1 MVLTGIHGLPE
12 LVREFQNSVDPGPV
26 RNLIFFLRPVPVPG
40 FHFFVSGPFRDFNL
54 LSVLF
59 GFRTDRFW
67 LVDRLVLVTS
77 LFWRLEIDDNFW
89 MSLTKFW
96 DCWHL
101 WDAGV
106 FKEIVNAGDKN
117 GQPCYQ
123 QTLSPKFVTS
133 IDVALVLYQF
143 HFSWLKI
150 EHYWDRNDSSRS
162 YLQSF
167 MYNT

>member
-1 MVLTGIHGLPE
+1 MLLTGIQGPPE
-12 LVREFQNSVDPGPV
+12 SVREFQNFVGPGPV
-26 RNLIFFLRPVPVPG
+26 RNLKFF
-40 FHFFVSGPFRDFNL
+40 
-54 LSVLF
+54 SVLF
-59 GFRTDRFW
+59 RYQVLFFFGSGPVRDLNFLSVWFRSRTNRFW
-67 LVDRLVLVTS
+67 SVDRLVLVTS
-77 LFWRLEIDDNFW
+77 LFWRLQIDDNFW

-106 FKEIVNAGDKN
+106 FKEIVNVGDKN